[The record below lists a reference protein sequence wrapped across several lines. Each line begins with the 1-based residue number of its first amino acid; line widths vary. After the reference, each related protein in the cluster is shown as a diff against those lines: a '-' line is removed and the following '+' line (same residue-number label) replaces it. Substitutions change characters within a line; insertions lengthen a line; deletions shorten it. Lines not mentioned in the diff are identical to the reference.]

1 MILALEWVGSALG
14 LLGAYLLATHGRF
27 ARYGWIAFMGANL
40 AMGAFALAIGA
51 HGLLLQQLG
60 FAGTSALGL
69 RRAWSRPQGAHQ
81 GARGGA

>member
-1 MILALEWVGSALG
+1 MIVVLEWVGSALG

-40 AMGAFALAIGA
+40 AMGAFALAIDA
-51 HGLLLQQLG
+51 HGLLVQQLG
-60 FAGTSALGL
+60 FGCTSALGI
-69 RRAWSRPQGAHQ
+69 RRAWGRHRGTHQ